1 MTREFN
7 VGEYLFDTQYR
18 RLYTI
23 ENINTINKS
32 FLYSYSNDDG
42 ETKYSFWIEFDDD
55 NLVKLFE
62 SGKLLQIKTEQ
73 ERLAIQLKYSCAI

>member
-7 VGEYLFDTQYR
+7 VGEYLFETSKR
-18 RLYTI
+18 KLYAI
-23 ENINTINKS
+23 MAVNNSNNS
-32 FLYSYSNDDG
+32 FLYSYSNDAG
-42 ETKYSFWIEFDDD
+42 ETRYSFWIEFDDD

>member
-42 ETKYSFWIEFDDD
+42 ETKYSFWIDFDDIH
-55 NLVKLFE
+55 LTKLMD
-62 SGKLLQIKTEQ
+62 SGRVIKITTEQ
-73 ERLAIQLKYSCAI
+73 ERLAIQIKYSCAN